1 VILFH
6 LSSNVGIFKLPCVAN
21 NLSSTCHFPVRVV
34 TWALWAKVATVA
46 AATVATARVRVEV
59 A

>member
-1 VILFH
+1 M
-6 LSSNVGIFKLPCVAN
+6 GD
-21 NLSSTCHFPVRVV
+21 VRVV

-46 AATVATARVRVEV
+46 AATVAAARVRVEV